1 MYKELNLKKNSHEK
15 LNLAIEKFL
24 YIISERKPKRTNCR
38 YETKTARDKA
48 STYRVRET
56 HGPRETK
63 SNFQEHWEV
72 FSVSRRNLGSVWQVD
87 IS

>member
-1 MYKELNLKKNSHEK
+1 MKNLIWQQRVSCTLSFEIFFCEN
-15 LNLAIEKFL
+15 
-24 YIISERKPKRTNCR
+24 RKAQTADTKQKQL
-38 YETKTARDKA
+38 ETKTS

-56 HGPRETK
+56 HGPGETK

-72 FSVSRRNLGSVWQVD
+72 FSVPRRNLGSVWQVD